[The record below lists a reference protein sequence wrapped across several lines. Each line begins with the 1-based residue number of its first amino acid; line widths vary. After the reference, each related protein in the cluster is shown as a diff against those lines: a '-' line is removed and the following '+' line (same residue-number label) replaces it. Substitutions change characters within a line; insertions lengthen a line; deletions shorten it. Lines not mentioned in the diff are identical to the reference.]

1 MLQIDDK
8 KLTGFSKANNL
19 FTDERDYTE
28 DCGLK
33 VKTTIEYCE
42 TEKGIH
48 FIFTYNIFG
57 DFKPKANVH
66 NILTDNHAI
75 MIKVLELN
83 THLKPTATGI
93 YELSKINNFTIGLLL
108 ENLSEFNKYS
118 TELDAKVVPL
128 GYKTS
133 IVIIPITGIGILNKL
148 IIMLPSTG
156 SKVKVLTF
164 KTIDEAQSTLNIIRN
179 YGTP

>member
-1 MLQIDDK
+1 MIDANK
-8 KLTGFSKANNL
+8 FTSFSLSNK
-19 FTDERDYTE
+19 FYTDERDYTN

-48 FIFTYNIFG
+48 FIITYDIFG
-57 DFKPKANVH
+57 AFKSKAKVH
-66 NILTDNHAI
+66 NILTDNHTI
-75 MIKVLELN
+75 MINLLELN
-83 THLKPTATGI
+83 AKLNPTATGI
-93 YELSKINNFTIGLLL
+93 YELSKIENFNINRLL

-128 GYKTS
+128 GYKIS
-133 IVIIPITGIGILNKL
+133 VVIIPVSGIGILNKL
-148 IIMLPSTG
+148 IVMLPSNG

-164 KTIDEAQSTLNIIRN
+164 KSLSEAESTLNIIRT
-179 YGTP
+179 YGTV